1 LVELSKSV
9 GLVRREGEPAS
20 VPSIRLGRWERK
32 KEPKMRVLVLV
43 KEDERSEAG
52 ELPPAELFIEMN
64 KFNEQ
69 LLNAGV
75 MLAADGL
82 APSSKGKR
90 VAFDVDGSTTVK
102 DGPFTEAKELVAGF
116 WIWQVSSMD
125 EAVEWIKR
133 APFGGGVTIEL
144 RPVFEAEDFGK
155 EFTPE
160 LRERESRLR
169 EEIGRQRA
177 GSR

>member
-1 LVELSKSV
+1 
-9 GLVRREGEPAS
+9 
-20 VPSIRLGRWERK
+20 
-32 KEPKMRVLVLV
+32 MRVLVLV
-43 KEDERSEAG
+43 KEDEQSEAG
-52 ELPPAELFIEMN
+52 QLPPDDLFIEMN

-90 VAFDVDGSTTVK
+90 VRFDLDGSTTVK
-102 DGPFTEAKELVAGF
+102 DGPFAEAKELVAGF

-133 APFGGGVTIEL
+133 SPFRGTEIEL
-144 RPVFEAEDFGK
+144 RQIMETEDFGDQLS
-155 EFTPE
+155 EE
-160 LRERESRLR
+160 VRQSEQRIREKLAEK
-169 EEIGRQRA
+169 Q
-177 GSR
+177 

>member
-1 LVELSKSV
+1 
-9 GLVRREGEPAS
+9 
-20 VPSIRLGRWERK
+20 
-32 KEPKMRVLVLV
+32 MRVLVLV

-52 ELPPAELFIEMN
+52 ELPPEELFIEMN

-69 LLNAGV
+69 LLAAGV

-102 DGPFTEAKELVAGF
+102 DGPFAEAKELVAGF
-116 WIWQVSSMD
+116 WIWQVSSLD

-133 APFGGGVTIEL
+133 SPFRGTEIEL
-144 RPVFEAEDFGK
+144 RPIMEAEDFGDQLPD
-155 EFTPE
+155 EVRRSE
-160 LRERESRLR
+160 QQMREKLARS
-169 EEIGRQRA
+169 Q
-177 GSR
+177 

>member
-1 LVELSKSV
+1 
-9 GLVRREGEPAS
+9 
-20 VPSIRLGRWERK
+20 
-32 KEPKMRVLVLV
+32 LVLV
-43 KEDERSEAG
+43 KEDEQAEAG
-52 ELPPAELFIEMN
+52 QLPPDEVFIEMT

-82 APSSKGKR
+82 APSSNGKR
-90 VAFDVDGSTTVK
+90 VAFDLDGSTSVK

-133 APFGGGVTIEL
+133 SPFRGTEIEL
-144 RPVFEAEDFGK
+144 RQIMETEDFGDQLPEEVRRK
-155 EFTPE
+155 EQQM
-160 LRERESRLR
+160 REKLA
-169 EEIGRQRA
+169 GRK
-177 GSR
+177 

>member
-1 LVELSKSV
+1 
-9 GLVRREGEPAS
+9 
-20 VPSIRLGRWERK
+20 
-32 KEPKMRVLVLV
+32 MRVLVLV
-43 KEDERSEAG
+43 KEDEQAEAG
-52 ELPPAELFIEMN
+52 QLPPDEVFIEMT

-82 APSSKGKR
+82 APSSNGKR
-90 VAFDVDGSTTVK
+90 VAFDLDGSTSVK

-133 APFGGGVTIEL
+133 SPFRGTEIEL
-144 RPVFEAEDFGK
+144 RQIMETEDFGDQLPEEVRRK
-155 EFTPE
+155 EQQM
-160 LRERESRLR
+160 REKLA
-169 EEIGRQRA
+169 GRK
-177 GSR
+177 

>member
-1 LVELSKSV
+1 
-9 GLVRREGEPAS
+9 
-20 VPSIRLGRWERK
+20 
-32 KEPKMRVLVLV
+32 MRVLVLV
-43 KEDERSEAG
+43 KEDEQAEAG
-52 ELPPAELFIEMN
+52 QLPPDEVFIEMT

-90 VAFDVDGSTTVK
+90 VAFDVDGSTSVK

-133 APFGGGVTIEL
+133 SPFRGTEIEL
-144 RPVFEAEDFGK
+144 RQIMETEDFGDQLPEEVRRK
-155 EFTPE
+155 EQQM
-160 LRERESRLR
+160 REKL
-169 EEIGRQRA
+169 A
-177 GSR
+177 GQQ